1 MSIDAA
7 ALVSESLHPAL
18 RLPYHRSRMSNP
30 TRPVTTRV
38 QSTPSAPRR
47 EQDPP
52 APSGSSVSVLVAD
65 PQAIDR
71 SALCALMRTQNDFR
85 VLGEAESAEEVIE
98 RCRRVKPDVL
108 LLTLSLPSA
117 TGDPA
122 LPMIMRALPD
132 QKVVAMSE
140 RGWDNCLVLNPPSR
154 TLLPPANAHRCA
166 NGVDCLQLA
175 AAQGARATVRR
186 SADPHA
192 LYAAIRTVAAG
203 HQAYEPGTIE
213 TLAAQRPENGRAL
226 SARELEVAALISE
239 GMSNKEIST
248 VLEISEP
255 TVKKHVGRVLE
266 KLGVQDRLQAGLFVA
281 RHPLL
286 FQRPPGTTVER

>member
-1 MSIDAA
+1 
-7 ALVSESLHPAL
+7 
-18 RLPYHRSRMSNP
+18 MSNP
-30 TRPVTTRV
+30 TRPVASRV
-38 QSTPSAPRR
+38 HASSTPRR
-47 EQDPP
+47 E
-52 APSGSSVSVLVAD
+52 SGGDTPRDASVSVLVAD

-71 SALCALMRTQNDFR
+71 SALCALLRAETGFR
-85 VLGEAESAEEVIE
+85 VLGEAESAEEVIA

-122 LPMIMRALPD
+122 LPVILRAVPE
-132 QKVVAMSE
+132 QRIVAMSE
-140 RGWDNCLVLNPPSR
+140 RGWDTCLVLNPPSR
-154 TLLPPANAHRCA
+154 AVVPGNTSVPRCA
-166 NGVDCLQLA
+166 SGVDCLQLA

-186 SADPHA
+186 SADPTA
-192 LYAAIRTVAAG
+192 LYAAIRAVAAG

-213 TLAAQRPENGRAL
+213 NLAAERAHVARAL

-286 FQRPPGTTVER
+286 FQPQPGKTPVER

>member
-1 MSIDAA
+1 
-7 ALVSESLHPAL
+7 
-18 RLPYHRSRMSNP
+18 MSNP
-30 TRPVTTRV
+30 TRPVASRV
-38 QSTPSAPRR
+38 HASSTPRR
-47 EQDPP
+47 E
-52 APSGSSVSVLVAD
+52 SGSDASRDASVSVLVAD

-71 SALCALMRTQNDFR
+71 SALCALLRSETGFR

-117 TGDPA
+117 SGDPA
-122 LPMIMRALPD
+122 LPVILRAVPE
-132 QKVVAMSE
+132 QRVVAMSE
-140 RGWDNCLVLNPPSR
+140 RGWDNCLVLNPPAR
-154 TLLPPANAHRCA
+154 ALRPPPTVQRCG

-186 SADPHA
+186 SADPTA
-192 LYAAIRTVAAG
+192 LYAAIRAVAAG

-213 TLAAQRPENGRAL
+213 NLAAERLAGGRTL

-286 FQRPPGTTVER
+286 FQPQPGKNPVER

>member
-1 MSIDAA
+1 MTT
-7 ALVSESLHPAL
+7 
-18 RLPYHRSRMSNP
+18 P
-30 TRPVTTRV
+30 TR
-38 QSTPSAPRR
+38 SAPGRAQGSATTPRR
-47 EQDPP
+47 D
-52 APSGSSVSVLVAD
+52 SGGDDAREASVSVLVAD

-71 SALCALMRTQNDFR
+71 SALSALLRTQTEFR

-108 LLTLSLPSA
+108 VLTLGLPSA

-122 LPMIMRALPD
+122 LPMILTAVPEQR
-132 QKVVAMSE
+132 VVAISE
-140 RGWDNCLVLNPPSR
+140 RGWDSCLVLNPPAR
-154 TLLPPANAHRCA
+154 AMLPPSAVQHCA
-166 NGVDCLQLA
+166 SGVDCLQLA

-192 LYAAIRTVAAG
+192 LYAAIRAVAAG

-213 TLAAQRPENGRAL
+213 NLAAQRVAGGRSL
-226 SARELEVAALISE
+226 SARELEVAALIAE

-286 FQRPPGTTVER
+286 FQRGPGNPVQG

>member
-1 MSIDAA
+1 
-7 ALVSESLHPAL
+7 
-18 RLPYHRSRMSNP
+18 
-30 TRPVTTRV
+30 VTDV
-38 QSTPSAPRR
+38 AR
-47 EQDPP
+47 E
-52 APSGSSVSVLVAD
+52 GSVSVLVAD

-71 SALCALMRTQNDFR
+71 SALCALLRTQTGFR
-85 VLGEAESAEEVIE
+85 VLGEAESAEEVVE

-122 LPMIMRALPD
+122 LPMILRALPE

-154 TLLPPANAHRCA
+154 AMLPPGTLVHCA
-166 NGVDCLQLA
+166 NGIDCLQLA

-192 LYAAIRTVAAG
+192 LYSAIRTVAAG
-203 HQAYEPGTIE
+203 RQAYEPGTIE
-213 TLAAQRPENGRAL
+213 NLANQRMESGRAL
-226 SARELEVAALISE
+226 SARELEVAALIAE

-286 FQRPPGTTVER
+286 FQPAPKNPVER